1 MKNMMRVGRTVS
13 LARLRAAFLSLGVL
27 LVGGLVFLS
36 YAVEKRL
43 AETRREREE
52 MVAARV
58 FDEMEREIS
67 AFLEGEGE
75 RPHYLD
81 LQDTNPEAWAP
92 FVVGYFAGAQPPQIE
107 ATRVVAAEGRVS
119 ENRRRVYWALR
130 EAGSSL
136 GDEQSLRVPT
146 SQAPGQ
152 AREEAGG
159 GLPQPATPA
168 PRPAPISPKKEIVAP
183 PLQQKSTN
191 EAEIIQQLN
200 RAPERR
206 KSKSGQQQDAETD
219 PFSDY
224 SESF

>member
-1 MKNMMRVGRTVS
+1 MSSMMRVGRALS
-13 LARLRAAFLSLGVL
+13 PARLRTAFLTFGVL
-27 LVGGLVFLS
+27 LVAGLVFLS
-36 YAVEKRL
+36 YAMERRL
-43 AETRREREE
+43 KEARRDREE

-81 LQDTNPEAWAP
+81 FDDTNPEAWAP
-92 FVVGYFAGAQPPQIE
+92 FVVGYFAGAHPQRLD
-107 ATRVVAAEGRVS
+107 ATRIVAAEGKVS
-119 ENRRRVYWALR
+119 EHRRRVYWALR
-130 EAGSSL
+130 EAQGSFA
-136 GDEQSLRVPT
+136 DDQSREVPT

-152 AREEAGG
+152 ATQERAIEPA
-159 GLPQPATPA
+159 PVAPIIQPAPA
-168 PRPAPISPKKEIVAP
+168 SPKKKEEAP
-183 PLQQKSTN
+183 RSLQQKSTN
-191 EAEIIQQLN
+191 EAQIIQQLN

-206 KSKSGQQQDAETD
+206 KSKAVQQQDAEAD